1 MPATR
6 IAKFAAISAMALA
19 FIAVAFFL
27 FGKSHDRPAARKQL
41 LEFIPAD
48 ANTVIYVDLADL
60 KESPFL
66 ANLYAWAPN
75 ATQDSDYS
83 QFVRDTS
90 FAYERDLARA
100 IIAVSSRGDKNK
112 FLVVADA
119 KFDHSKIDSYLQ
131 RNAKV
136 AQQGKLKTYLLN
148 STVSGEPLCVAFFS
162 DTRIAIT
169 NSENLSSEIAAAG
182 ANLNRK
188 EWNSRFE
195 RLAGTPL
202 FAVIRQDGSR
212 QPGLGSVPLGGYNS
226 PQLSVLLG
234 QLPWISIAGKPEGDQ
249 LRIVAEGESVSDSAS
264 SQLRDFLQG
273 LLLLAQNGLNDP
285 KLRQQ
290 MKPQDRQTYL
300 ELLKSADIQKIDR
313 GDWKSVRAVF
323 TVTPDF
329 LELARQASLTPQPAQ
344 SAAPQSSAMPA
355 PQGSSKAHK
364 K

>member
-19 FIAVAFFL
+19 FIAVTFFL
-27 FGKSHDRPAARKQL
+27 FGRSHDRPAARKQL

-66 ANLYAWAPN
+66 ANLYAWAPH

-100 IIAVSSRGDKNK
+100 IVAVSSRGDKNK

-148 STVSGEPLCVAFFS
+148 STVSGEPISVAFFS

-188 EWNSRFE
+188 RMEFSIRAPCRNPALRRHPPGRFP
-195 RLAGTPL
+195 ATG
-202 FAVIRQDGSR
+202 F
-212 QPGLGSVPLGGYNS
+212 GLGLSQRIQLAATLGAAQPASLDFHCRQTGRRS
-226 PQLSVLLG
+226 TSHCGGRRKRVRFR
-234 QLPWISIAGKPEGDQ
+234 QLP
-249 LRIVAEGESVSDSAS
+249 
-264 SQLRDFLQG
+264 
-273 LLLLAQNGLNDP
+273 
-285 KLRQQ
+285 
-290 MKPQDRQTYL
+290 
-300 ELLKSADIQKIDR
+300 
-313 GDWKSVRAVF
+313 
-323 TVTPDF
+323 TP
-329 LELARQASLTPQPAQ
+329 
-344 SAAPQSSAMPA
+344 
-355 PQGSSKAHK
+355 
-364 K
+364 